1 VLQSRSNTSWRRW
14 GLVAACVAAVL
25 VASLFRPPAV
35 LGADAGGVA
44 VDKWLHG
51 ISYALLAV
59 AAVAT
64 LGLAVEAV
72 QAPLTY
78 RSSSVADA
86 AANAAGAL
94 AGVAAA
100 WLLARVRQPGLS
112 AETTPLSES
121 TPYRR

>member
-1 VLQSRSNTSWRRW
+1 VSQSRSNTSWRRW

-25 VASLFRPPAV
+25 VASVLRPPAV

-51 ISYALLAV
+51 IGYALLAAVV
-59 AAVAT
+59 AAVAA

-72 QAPLTY
+72 QAPLAY

-94 AGVAAA
+94 VGVAAA
-100 WLLARVRQPGLS
+100 WLLARVR
-112 AETTPLSES
+112 
-121 TPYRR
+121 

>member
-1 VLQSRSNTSWRRW
+1 MLQSRSNTSWRRW

-25 VASLFRPPAV
+25 VASVLRPPAV

-51 ISYALLAV
+51 IGYALLAAVV
-59 AAVAT
+59 AARRADGRELLAIAAALAA

-72 QAPLTY
+72 QAPLAY

-94 AGVAAA
+94 VGVAAA
-100 WLLARVRQPGLS
+100 WLLARVR
-112 AETTPLSES
+112 
-121 TPYRR
+121 